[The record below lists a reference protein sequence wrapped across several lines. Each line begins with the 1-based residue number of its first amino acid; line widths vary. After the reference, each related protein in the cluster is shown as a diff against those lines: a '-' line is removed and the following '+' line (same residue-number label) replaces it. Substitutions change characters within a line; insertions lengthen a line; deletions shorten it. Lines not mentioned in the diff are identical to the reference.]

1 MDLESNSDP
10 SLDESIVDRRSSVE
24 ENNRIVQQN
33 TSEYVT
39 QFIIK
44 KYILLCNLIDFC
56 LIFANIIVMA
66 MNSSFINET
75 PYHYMLWYLYFRTGL
90 LIVNLPISMHKYF
103 KSNTVD
109 IVENRYVYNRYMN
122 ILLVIGVALY
132 IYGILMLSYLPEDF
146 NPALMKLIISNIA
159 IATIIYSMPILAMC
173 CLCCCL
179 PCIVVVQL
187 LGNMD
192 LAENGATEEDMD
204 KLVDYVFDSDN
215 NMIKSVDYYKQRI
228 EKKIN
233 LTDDSDTTCCI
244 CLTQYENKERLRLLD
259 CDHHFHQECCD
270 KWLKI
275 NKTCPLCRQPIDCN
289 DLHSGTTLV

>member
-1 MDLESNSDP
+1 MDLESNNDS
-10 SLDESIVDRRSSVE
+10 SRDRRSSVE

-39 QFIIK
+39 RFIIK
-44 KYILLCNLIDFC
+44 KYILFCNLVDFC

-66 MNSSFINET
+66 MNNSFINET
-75 PYHYMLWYLYFRTGL
+75 PYHYILWYLYCRTIL

-109 IVENRYVYNRYMN
+109 AVENRYVYNRSMN
-122 ILLVIGVALY
+122 VLLVIGVALH

-146 NPALMKLIISNIA
+146 NPALMKLIISNIV
-159 IATIIYSMPILAMC
+159 IASIIYSMPILAMC

-187 LGNMD
+187 MGNMD
-192 LAENGATEEDMD
+192 LAENGATEEDMN
-204 KLVDYVFDSDN
+204 KLVDYVFDSEKN
-215 NMIKSVDYYKQRI
+215 IIKSEEDPYI
-228 EKKIN
+228 KKNIDPA
-233 LTDDSDTTCCI
+233 DDSDITCCI
-244 CLTQYENKERLRLLD
+244 CLTQYENKEKLRLLD

-275 NKTCPLCRQPIDCN
+275 NKTCPLCRQPIDRN
-289 DLHSGTTLV
+289 DPRCDTTLV